1 MVHTQFQKHKKIL
14 DNSEDST
21 DNVKLEKIDI
31 PYVQVPGGGIFAYI
45 NGDSTGKTVL
55 LRSDIDALPILESET
70 NLKNKK
76 VCISKNP
83 GVMHGCGH
91 DDHIAMLL
99 SAAKI
104 LKNMEAS
111 LNGRV
116 VLMFEEGEEGHR
128 NIEKLLAYMAE
139 KDMKFDTC
147 YASHVRWNIPTG
159 KLSCCQGSAMSGLY
173 HFVLEINGKGGHG
186 SRPDLAHSVIDC
198 FHDIYSNLD
207 TLRLKYIK
215 PNTVLTWSL
224 GSVNAGATFN
234 LIPDKLTCEGSIRMV
249 DRNSGKEFIKEF
261 ERIVAAICPLNYCT
275 YQFKLLEQ
283 LLPTE
288 NYPACRKTYIDSIK
302 KQIGEDLI
310 YDCEPWM
317 ASETFSYMCSLF
329 PGVETFVGIEND
341 ELGSGA
347 NHHTPEFDL
356 DEDGLIYGTAAA
368 VSYVLEYFE
377 NTPDTSAFEPAYNSI
392 SELIATF
399 GQQPGS
405 TEYMDLMLNSNN
417 FGIDGTAE
425 LLANVIRKNFELQI
439 FLERV

>member
-1 MVHTQFQKHKKIL
+1 M
-14 DNSEDST
+14 E
-21 DNVKLEKIDI
+21 LEKIDI

-76 VCISKNP
+76 ICISKNP

-91 DDHIAMLL
+91 DGHIAMLL
-99 SAAKI
+99 TAAKI

-116 VLMFEEGEEGHR
+116 VLIFEEGEEGHR

-147 YASHVRWNIPTG
+147 YASHVRWDIPTE

-234 LIPDKLTCEGSIRMV
+234 LIPDKLTCEGSIRMM
-249 DRNSGKEFIKEF
+249 DRNSGEEFIKEF

-302 KQIGEDLI
+302 KQIGEDVI

-329 PGVETFVGIEND
+329 PGVETFVGIKND

-356 DEDGLIYGTAAA
+356 DEDGLTYGTAAA

-425 LLANVIRKNFELQI
+425 LLANVIRKNFGL
-439 FLERV
+439 

>member
-1 MVHTQFQKHKKIL
+1 MERTSNYFKYNFKNSKKIL

-21 DNVKLEKIDI
+21 DNVKLEKIEI

-91 DDHIAMLL
+91 DGHIAMLL

-116 VLMFEEGEEGHR
+116 VLMFEEEEERHR

-147 YASHVRWNIPTG
+147 YASHVRWDIPTG
-159 KLSCCQGSAMSGLY
+159 NLSCCQGSAMSGLY

-234 LIPDKLTCEGSIRMV
+234 LIPDKLTCEGSIRMM
-249 DRNSGKEFIKEF
+249 DRSSGEEFIKEF

-302 KQIGEDLI
+302 KQIGEDVI

-329 PGVETFVGIEND
+329 PGVETFVGIKND

-368 VSYVLEYFE
+368 VSYVLEYLE

-425 LLANVIRKNFELQI
+425 LLANVIRKNFGL
-439 FLERV
+439 

>member
-1 MVHTQFQKHKKIL
+1 MERTSNYFKYNFKNSKKIL

-21 DNVKLEKIDI
+21 DNVKLEKIEI

-91 DDHIAMLL
+91 DGHIAMLL
-99 SAAKI
+99 TAAKI

-147 YASHVRWNIPTG
+147 YASHVRWDIPTG

-173 HFVLEINGKGGHG
+173 HFVLEINVKGGHG

-329 PGVETFVGIEND
+329 PGVETFVGIKND

-356 DEDGLIYGTAAA
+356 DEDGLTYGTAAA
-368 VSYVLEYFE
+368 VSYVLEYLE

-425 LLANVIRKNFELQI
+425 LLANVIRKNFGL
-439 FLERV
+439 

>member
-1 MVHTQFQKHKKIL
+1 MERTSNYFKYNFKKAKKIL

-21 DNVKLEKIDI
+21 DNVKLEKIEI

-76 VCISKNP
+76 ICISKNP

-91 DDHIAMLL
+91 DGHIAMLL
-99 SAAKI
+99 TAAKI

-147 YASHVRWNIPTG
+147 YASHVRWDIPTG

-234 LIPDKLTCEGSIRMV
+234 LIPDKLTCEGSIRMM
-249 DRNSGKEFIKEF
+249 DRNSGEEFIKEF

-329 PGVETFVGIEND
+329 PGVETFVGIKND

-356 DEDGLIYGTAAA
+356 DEDGLTYGTAAA
-368 VSYVLEYFE
+368 VSYVLEYLE

-425 LLANVIRKNFELQI
+425 LLANVIRKNFGL
-439 FLERV
+439 

>member
-1 MVHTQFQKHKKIL
+1 MVHNTISKKQKIL

-76 VCISKNP
+76 ICISKNP

-91 DDHIAMLL
+91 DGHIAMLL
-99 SAAKI
+99 TAAKI

-147 YASHVRWNIPTG
+147 YASHVRWDIPTG

-234 LIPDKLTCEGSIRMV
+234 LIPDKLTCEGSIRMM
-249 DRNSGKEFIKEF
+249 DRNSEEEFIKEF

-302 KQIGEDLI
+302 KQIGEDVI

-329 PGVETFVGIEND
+329 PGVETFVGIKND

-392 SELIATF
+392 SKLIATF

-405 TEYMDLMLNSNN
+405 SEYMDLMLNSNN

-425 LLANVIRKNFELQI
+425 LLANVIRKNFGL
-439 FLERV
+439 

>member
-1 MVHTQFQKHKKIL
+1 M
-14 DNSEDST
+14 E
-21 DNVKLEKIDI
+21 LEKIDI

-76 VCISKNP
+76 ICISKNP

-91 DDHIAMLL
+91 DGHIAMLL
-99 SAAKI
+99 TAAKI

-147 YASHVRWNIPTG
+147 YASHVRWDIPTG
-159 KLSCCQGSAMSGLY
+159 NLSCCQGSAMSGLY

-234 LIPDKLTCEGSIRMV
+234 LIPDKLTCEGSIRMM
-249 DRNSGKEFIKEF
+249 DRNSEEEFIKEF

-302 KQIGEDLI
+302 KQIGEDVI

-329 PGVETFVGIEND
+329 PGVETFVGIKND

-356 DEDGLIYGTAAA
+356 DKDGLTYGTAAA

-392 SELIATF
+392 SKLIATF

-405 TEYMDLMLNSNN
+405 SEYMDLMLNSNN

-425 LLANVIRKNFELQI
+425 LLANVIRKNFGL
-439 FLERV
+439 

>member
-1 MVHTQFQKHKKIL
+1 MNIL
-14 DNSEDST
+14 DMARQNSDYTIKIRRYFHEHPECGPAEQT
-21 DNVKLEKIDI
+21 NTMAAIKEELEKIDI

-83 GVMHGCGH
+83 GIMHGCGH
-91 DDHIAMLL
+91 DGHIAMLL
-99 SAAKI
+99 TAAKI

-147 YASHVRWNIPTG
+147 YASHVRWDIPTG

-234 LIPDKLTCEGSIRMV
+234 LIPDKLTCEGSIRMM
-249 DRNSGKEFIKEF
+249 DRNSGEEFIKEF

-302 KQIGEDLI
+302 KQIGEDVI

-329 PGVETFVGIEND
+329 PGVETFVGIKND

-356 DEDGLIYGTAAA
+356 DEDGLTYGTAAA

-399 GQQPGS
+399 GQQKGES
-405 TEYMDLMLNSNN
+405 L
-417 FGIDGTAE
+417 
-425 LLANVIRKNFELQI
+425 
-439 FLERV
+439 

>member
-1 MVHTQFQKHKKIL
+1 MVHNTISKTQKIL

-31 PYVQVPGGGIFAYI
+31 PYVQVPGGSIFAYI

-147 YASHVRWNIPTG
+147 YASHVRWDIPTG
-159 KLSCCQGSAMSGLY
+159 KLSCCQGSAMSSLY

-249 DRNSGKEFIKEF
+249 DRNSGREFIKEF

-405 TEYMDLMLNSNN
+405 SEYMDLMLNSNN

-425 LLANVIRKNFELQI
+425 LLANVIRKNFGLQI

>member
-1 MVHTQFQKHKKIL
+1 M
-14 DNSEDST
+14 
-21 DNVKLEKIDI
+21 KLKKIDI
-31 PYVQVPGGGIFAYI
+31 PYAQVPGGGIFAYI

-83 GVMHGCGH
+83 DVMHDCGH
-91 DDHIAMLL
+91 DGHIAMLL

-147 YASHVRWNIPTG
+147 YASHVRWDIPTG

-234 LIPDKLTCEGSIRMV
+234 LIPDKLTCEGSIRMM
-249 DRNSGKEFIKEF
+249 DRNSGEEFIKEF
-261 ERIVAAICPLNYCT
+261 ERIVAVICPLNYCT

-302 KQIGEDLI
+302 KQIGEDVI

-329 PGVETFVGIEND
+329 PGVETFVGIK
-341 ELGSGA
+341 
-347 NHHTPEFDL
+347 F
-356 DEDGLIYGTAAA
+356 
-368 VSYVLEYFE
+368 
-377 NTPDTSAFEPAYNSI
+377 
-392 SELIATF
+392 
-399 GQQPGS
+399 
-405 TEYMDLMLNSNN
+405 
-417 FGIDGTAE
+417 
-425 LLANVIRKNFELQI
+425 LLFRNVCCRIL
-439 FLERV
+439 

>member
-1 MVHTQFQKHKKIL
+1 MNRTNIELFLNTISKKQKIL

-21 DNVKLEKIDI
+21 DNVELEKIDI

-70 NLKNKK
+70 NLKIKK
-76 VCISKNP
+76 YVFQKILVLCD
-83 GVMHGCGH
+83 GCGH
-91 DDHIAMLL
+91 DGHIAMLL
-99 SAAKI
+99 TAAKI

-147 YASHVRWNIPTG
+147 YASHVRWDIPTG
-159 KLSCCQGSAMSGLY
+159 NLSCCQGSAMSGLY

-234 LIPDKLTCEGSIRMV
+234 LIPDKLTCEGSIRMM
-249 DRNSGKEFIKEF
+249 DRNSGEEFIKEF

-302 KQIGEDLI
+302 KQIGEDVI

-329 PGVETFVGIEND
+329 PGVETFVGIKND

-356 DEDGLIYGTAAA
+356 DEDGLTYGTAAA

-405 TEYMDLMLNSNN
+405 SEYMDLMLNSNN

-425 LLANVIRKNFELQI
+425 LLANVIRKNFGL
-439 FLERV
+439 

>member
-1 MVHTQFQKHKKIL
+1 MNIL
-14 DNSEDST
+14 DIAKQNSDYT
-21 DNVKLEKIDI
+21 VKIRRYFHEHPECGPAEQTNTMAVIKEELEKIEI

-76 VCISKNP
+76 ICISKNP

-91 DDHIAMLL
+91 DGHIAMLL
-99 SAAKI
+99 TSAKI

-139 KDMKFDTC
+139 KNMKFDTC
-147 YASHVRWNIPTG
+147 YASHVRWDIPTG

-234 LIPDKLTCEGSIRMV
+234 LIPDKLTCEGSIRMM
-249 DRNSGKEFIKEF
+249 DRNSGEEFIKEF

-302 KQIGEDLI
+302 KQIGEDVI

-329 PGVETFVGIEND
+329 PGVETFVGIKND

-356 DEDGLIYGTAAA
+356 DEDGLTYGTAAA

-399 GQQPGS
+399 GQQKGES
-405 TEYMDLMLNSNN
+405 L
-417 FGIDGTAE
+417 
-425 LLANVIRKNFELQI
+425 
-439 FLERV
+439 